1 MDLILGD
8 NRNLRSV
15 ITKQS
20 AEMEELREQQ
30 ETLRLLEEETQDENE
45 VLKFKVMSLEAL
57 LSMEQGKDL
66 SHLKLLDESNAQ
78 KKDLQR
84 QVSTLKREL
93 KALKSIGGEQAEE
106 WDDPKRALEDLR
118 LLYDQN

>member
-1 MDLILGD
+1 
-8 NRNLRSV
+8 
-15 ITKQS
+15 
-20 AEMEELREQQ
+20 
-30 ETLRLLEEETQDENE
+30 
-45 VLKFKVMSLEAL
+45 
-57 LSMEQGKDL
+57 MEQGKDL

>member
-1 MDLILGD
+1 
-8 NRNLRSV
+8 
-15 ITKQS
+15 
-20 AEMEELREQQ
+20 MEELREQQ

-93 KALKSIGGEQAEE
+93 KALKSIGAEQAEE

>member
-1 MDLILGD
+1 MGLQKDIGPLIQHIHQAELHCANDRKPPG
-8 NRNLRSV
+8 
-15 ITKQS
+15 IT
-20 AEMEELREQQ
+20 AW
-30 ETLRLLEEETQDENE
+30 
-45 VLKFKVMSLEAL
+45 
-57 LSMEQGKDL
+57 
-66 SHLKLLDESNAQ
+66 DESNAQ

-106 WDDPKRALEDLR
+106 WDDPKSALEDLR